1 MKTSAQNSRIVSV
14 PPPRKL
20 LAAPFLFLIALY
32 QRAISP
38 VLHAA
43 AGPAFG
49 CRFYPSCS
57 HYAAEALRSHGVL
70 RGLALAGWRLLRCTP
85 LSAGGFD
92 PVPPPRRPHS
102 RPRCE
107 RVA

>member
-1 MKTSAQNSRIVSV
+1 MSKTAKPTRL
-14 PPPRKL
+14 RKAL
-20 LAAPFLFLIALY
+20 TAPFLFLIAVY

-49 CRFYPSCS
+49 CRFHPTCS
-57 HYAAEALRSHGVL
+57 HYAADALRAHGLL
-70 RGLALAGWRLLRCTP
+70 RGLALAAWRLLRCTP
-85 LSAGGFD
+85 LSAGGHD
-92 PVPPPRRPHS
+92 PVPPPRPAPR